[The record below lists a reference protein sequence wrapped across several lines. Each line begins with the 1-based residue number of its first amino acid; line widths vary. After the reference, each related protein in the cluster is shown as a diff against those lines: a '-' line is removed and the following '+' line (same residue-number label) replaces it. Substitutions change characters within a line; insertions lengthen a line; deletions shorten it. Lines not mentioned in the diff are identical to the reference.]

1 MIGETSPH
9 EGSAVRPSPAF
20 AKRFGEIVDRRR
32 SAEFQMLRSENLLNR
47 LSGSAMPFGWT
58 VNPFRGCEVGCRYC
72 YARPTHEYLGHGDP
86 GEFEQRIYV
95 KQAEGR
101 KLLASLI
108 RARASGQE
116 IAIGTATDPYQPAE
130 GRFAV
135 TRGVLEAMERV
146 PGLRIGLTTKCT
158 GVLRDRE
165 VLARLA
171 RVSDLW
177 VNLSLISLDAALLRQ
192 IEPRAPRPD
201 LRLEAMRGLGAAGV
215 RTRLFLMPVLPMLT
229 DGEAGLRELLAA
241 ARAAGAHE
249 AISQPLF
256 LRTEMTWRVFLDFVA
271 REFPWALPRYRA
283 LYPRPGNAPAGY
295 RREVERRVTRLA
307 AEVGFP
313 ARTREERVRAEGPAR
328 PRQLALDW

>member
-1 MIGETSPH
+1 
-9 EGSAVRPSPAF
+9 
-20 AKRFGEIVDRRR
+20 
-32 SAEFQMLRSENLLNR
+32 
-47 LSGSAMPFGWT
+47 MPFGWT

-72 YARPTHEYLGHGDP
+72 YARPTHEYLGHGHPD
-86 GEFEQRIYV
+86 EFEERIYV

-101 KLLASLI
+101 KLRASLV
-108 RARASGQE
+108 RARESGQE

-165 VLARLA
+165 LLGRLA

-201 LRLEAMRGLGAAGV
+201 LRLEAMRALRAAGV

-241 ARAAGAHE
+241 ALAAGARE
-249 AISQPLF
+249 TISQALF
-256 LRTEMTWRVFLDFVA
+256 LRTEMTWRVFLDFVG
-271 REFPWALPRYRA
+271 REFPWALPRYHA
-283 LYPRPGNAPAGY
+283 LYPRPGNAPASY
-295 RREVERRVTRLA
+295 RREIERRVTRLA

-313 ARTREERVRAEGPAR
+313 ARTREERVRAEAPAR